1 MTAVAERLAGQPE
14 SGTEPLLEV
23 RDLTTGIRTARGTIA
38 AVEGVSF
45 FVGRGEVLGIV
56 GESGSGKSLTVLS
69 ILGLVSPPVV
79 IERGEILFKGL
90 DLMKLPS
97 RGWRNIR
104 GKEISMIFQEPLT
117 SLDSAFTIGHQLVET
132 VRAHRRVGRREA
144 ERRALEMLERV
155 GIGSAARRLR
165 AYPHE
170 LSGGMRQRVMIAMSL
185 LLEPQLLLADEPV
198 TALDVT
204 TQAQILDLIVDL
216 QREMHMSVI
225 FISHDL
231 GVVLDVADRVA
242 VMYAGQLVEVA
253 NAQALFRR
261 PLHPY
266 THGLLRSKLS
276 LIEKGDRVAVM
287 PGQIPGLHD
296 RPQVCRFA
304 GRCPNRIEQC
314 VSEMPQLEPRPGEDR
329 LLRCF
334 NPMEASAR

>member
-1 MTAVAERLAGQPE
+1 MTVVAERSERQWAAGK
-14 SGTEPLLEV
+14 GPLLEV
-23 RDLTTGIRTARGTIA
+23 RHLTTAIRSARGMVA
-38 AVEGVSF
+38 AVEDVSF
-45 FVGRGEVLGIV
+45 SVERGEVLGIV

-79 IERGEILFKGL
+79 IEGGEILFEGK
-90 DLMKLPS
+90 DLVSLS
-97 RGWRNIR
+97 WRGWRNVR

-132 VRAHRRVGRREA
+132 VRAHRRVRRREA
-144 ERRALEMLERV
+144 ERQARDMLTRV

-185 LLEPQLLLADEPV
+185 LLEPKLLLADEPV

-204 TQAQILDLIVDL
+204 TQAQILDLILDL
-216 QREMHMSVI
+216 QRELHMSVV

-253 NAQALFRR
+253 DAQALFRL

-266 THGLLRSKLS
+266 THGLLQSKLS
-276 LIEKGDRVAVM
+276 LLEKADRIAVM

-296 RPQVCRFA
+296 RAPVCRFA
-304 GRCPNRIEQC
+304 SRCPNQIEQC
-314 VSEMPQLEPRPGEDR
+314 VSEMPQLERISAEDR

-334 NPMEASAR
+334 NPMDAAR